1 MDLFEFHI
9 MEKLKTTLLSLKA
22 RNAVPVNLGI
32 VKNEESEARIR
43 YLFNK
48 FEKEDGTLLKKLLRL
63 FTEEK

>member
-48 FEKEDGTLLKKLLRL
+48 FEKYGTLLKKLLRL